1 MGVTYTKET
10 ALYDTG
16 AIANSINAVQ
26 TNLDETNQDF
36 NEKNQATLDALKGI
50 NDALY
55 GENPEESTDDGLQ
68 GLINRAI
75 VDIGQLSADYNA
87 IWTNVY
93 SFMKFGEDDNHNPVL
108 TLGSTESRFKV
119 NITNEQVQFIYDG
132 VPIAFLNGNSL
143 RVKEWLSFGN
153 FIMYQRTNGHFTL
166 KYIGTNG
173 GGE

>member
-26 TNLDETNQDF
+26 TNLDETNQDL
-36 NEKNQATLDALKGI
+36 NDKNQATLTALQGI

-55 GENPEESTDDGLQ
+55 GEDENEEDGLQ
-68 GLINRAI
+68 GILNRAVSNI
-75 VDIGQLSADYNA
+75 DGLSTNYN
-87 IWTNVY
+87 ILWNNVY
-93 SFMKFGEDDNHNPVL
+93 GFMEFGEDSEHRPVL
-108 TLGSTESRFKV
+108 TLGSTDSDFKL
-119 NITNEQVQFIYDG
+119 NITNDAIQFTYQSI
-132 VPIAFLNGNSL
+132 PIAFLTGTAL
-143 RVKEWLSFGN
+143 RVRDQLSFGN
-153 FIMYQRTNGHFTL
+153 FIMYQRPNGHFTL

>member
-26 TNLDETNQDF
+26 INLDETNQDF
-36 NEKNQATLDALKGI
+36 NEKNKATLDALKGI

-75 VDIGQLSADYNA
+75 VDIGQLSTDYNA

-132 VPIAFLNGNSL
+132 EPIAFLNGNSL

-153 FIMYQRTNGHFTL
+153 FIMYQRPNGHFTL
-166 KYIGTNG
+166 KYIRTNG